1 MKKTLA
7 IISLIFLIACNNQ
20 PKHPQIIIKTTVGDI
35 TIELY
40 PKQAPITVSNFLK
53 LIDDNAFEGA
63 TFYRTVTLNNQPDNE
78 VKIEVIQG
86 GLAFTKDLANFET
99 IAHESTATTRIL
111 HENGV
116 ISMARNKPGSAST
129 EFFICV
135 GDQPSLDFDGNRNPD
150 LQGFSAFGKVVKGL
164 EIVKQIQEQSE
175 EKQLMKPRIPIKSI
189 KRINI

>member
-1 MKKTLA
+1 MKKTFA
-7 IISLIFLIACNNQ
+7 FISLIFLFACNS
-20 PKHPQIIIKTTVGDI
+20 PTKYPQIIINTSLGDI
-35 TIELY
+35 TVELY
-40 PKQAPITVSNFLK
+40 PQKAPITVSNFLK
-53 LIDDNAFEGA
+53 LIDANVYDDA

-86 GLAFTKDLANFET
+86 GLSFTKDLVDFET
-99 IAHESTATTRIL
+99 IAHETTETTGIL

-135 GDQPSLDFDGNRNPD
+135 GDQPSLDFDGTRNPD
-150 LQGFSAFGKVVKGL
+150 LQGFSAFGKVIKGL

-175 EKQLMKPRIPIKSI
+175 EKQLMKPRIPIDSI